1 MPNHASYSLIVFLRK
16 FFLSKSHLQ
25 RGLLLKVSFSTQV
38 FHYNRNYL
46 PPSVS
51 CHTIP
56 SSVTDVPGS
65 HGPKQ
70 SGSVIVPTEVP
81 THASTISFDSHL
93 IRFRGGLEHR
103 PLTLPPIVAAVATDL
118 LSSYNNEFDCD
129 LLLLLL
135 VLNAFS
141 RVPARTLL
149 EVVDMSV
156 LVFVL
161 FITGIDDELFVFV
174 LEVLVDVW
182 EIMEAPVDK
191 FEEEEFICEVE

>member
-1 MPNHASYSLIVFLRK
+1 M
-16 FFLSKSHLQ
+16 
-25 RGLLLKVSFSTQV
+25 
-38 FHYNRNYL
+38 
-46 PPSVS
+46 
-51 CHTIP
+51 
-56 SSVTDVPGS
+56 
-65 HGPKQ
+65 
-70 SGSVIVPTEVP
+70 
-81 THASTISFDSHL
+81 
-93 IRFRGGLEHR
+93 
-103 PLTLPPIVAAVATDL
+103 
-118 LSSYNNEFDCD
+118 
-129 LLLLLL
+129 
-135 VLNAFS
+135 LNAFS